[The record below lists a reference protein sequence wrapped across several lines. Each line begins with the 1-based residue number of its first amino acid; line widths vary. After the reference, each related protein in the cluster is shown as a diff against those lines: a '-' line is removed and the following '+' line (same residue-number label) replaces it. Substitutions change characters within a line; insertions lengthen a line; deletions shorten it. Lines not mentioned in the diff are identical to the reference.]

1 MTGMKHTFSLKDLT
15 KICSDPKSP
24 YREEAWREFLKIYKI
39 FIYQNV
45 TRYCCNW
52 RIPRLRRQLSDVVND
67 IVSEIYIILCSTM
80 SSYRE
85 VTDEKKFRF
94 WLATICSRTV
104 SRYIQREFSHVMA
117 NPDIEEFQDFLF
129 ELHRDNRWE
138 LYEAI
143 VERLRNSKTGKKRNV
158 ERDINIFLLY
168 VWADLNNDMILSHP
182 CYRQLGHRVLDN
194 VVNRMR
200 SLLKEK

>member
-1 MTGMKHTFSLKDLT
+1 LTSTKKMFSLKDLT
-15 KICSDPKSP
+15 EICSNPRSP
-24 YREEAWREFLKIYKI
+24 YREEAWREFIKIYKI

-45 TRYCCNW
+45 TRYCYNW

-67 IVSEIYIILCSTM
+67 IVAEIYLILCSSL

-104 SRYIQREFSHVMA
+104 SRYIQREFVPMMA
-117 NPDIEEFQDFLF
+117 NPDFEEFQDYLF
-129 ELHRDNRWE
+129 ELQSDNRWE

-143 VERLRNSKTGKKRNV
+143 VDMLRRSDSAKKRNS

-168 VWADLNNDMILSHP
+168 VWADLTGDMILAHP
-182 CYRQLGHRVLDN
+182 CYRQLGHRVIDN

-200 SLLKEK
+200 ALLK